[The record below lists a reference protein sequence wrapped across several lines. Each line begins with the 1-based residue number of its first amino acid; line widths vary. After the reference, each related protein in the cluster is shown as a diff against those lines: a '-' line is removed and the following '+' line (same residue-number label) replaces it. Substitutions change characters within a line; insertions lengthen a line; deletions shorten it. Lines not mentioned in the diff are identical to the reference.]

1 MDKIII
7 KKNIFLNLKIY
18 FKFLQYLLKN
28 ELFFVEKDNNKNRDT
43 KQNVETKYRGFIV
56 YRERLVENIKYIF
69 SLIDLTIK

>member
-18 FKFLQYLLKN
+18 FKFLQYSLKPK
-28 ELFFVEKDNNKNRDT
+28 LFLVEKDNNKNRDT
-43 KQNVETKYRGFIV
+43 KQNAETKYNGFIV
-56 YRERLVENIKYIF
+56 YRERLVENIKYKF